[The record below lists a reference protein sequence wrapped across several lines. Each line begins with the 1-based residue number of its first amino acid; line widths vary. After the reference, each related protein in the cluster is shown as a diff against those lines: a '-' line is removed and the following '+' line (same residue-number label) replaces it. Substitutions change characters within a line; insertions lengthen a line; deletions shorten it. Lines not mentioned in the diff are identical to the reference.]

1 MDEPEADIESIDIAL
16 TFATDTDTWRTW
28 SEYVD
33 KLLDQ
38 RLEAAGPS

>member
-1 MDEPEADIESIDIAL
+1 MDEPDADIESIDIAL
-16 TFATDTDTWRTW
+16 TFATDTDLWRTW

-38 RLEAAGPS
+38 RLEAANA

>member
-1 MDEPEADIESIDIAL
+1 MMAEQPTITDVDSAL
-16 TFATDTDTWRTW
+16 TFATDTNAWREW

-38 RLEAAGPS
+38 RLEAAGQS